1 MPRDYQVTIAGRSYK
16 LRYRLDARDEIEQRA
31 SNGET
36 RALMQIMVS
45 GSVRDQATV
54 VWGGVKGARPDAKIT
69 PRGLIEEFQKHNER
83 GGPNGTPGDY
93 YQDIVCQAY
102 IAVAE
107 SKLLGDVDLAEFK
120 RIIGFKE
127 PEEGKDEAGPPA
139 AIRAAE

>member
-1 MPRDYQVTIAGRSYK
+1 MPRDYQVFIAGRKYP

-31 SNGET
+31 SNGEP

-54 VWGGVKGARPDAKIT
+54 VWGGVKGAKPDVKIT
-69 PRGLIEEFQKHNER
+69 PRGLIEEFQRHNDK
-83 GGPNGTPGDY
+83 GGDY
-93 YQDIVCQAY
+93 YQDVVCQAY
-102 IAVAE
+102 IAAAE

-127 PEEGKDEAGPPA
+127 PEGKDEGGPPA
-139 AIRAAE
+139 AVRAAE